1 MNYCFLTLTQSDIY
15 EILTN
20 REAYQMNYYSRD
32 SIENDLYGEKDSKLP
47 PIGTRVRRGLHW
59 PYFGQDSNRC
69 GTVIGHRPDCK

>member
-1 MNYCFLTLTQSDIY
+1 
-15 EILTN
+15 
-20 REAYQMNYYSRD
+20 MNYYSRD

-59 PYFGQDSNRC
+59 PYFGQDSYRC